1 MKNSI
6 QLSISNPCAADFSTF
21 KKTSQ
26 GGFCNSCSKEVI
38 DFTRMTSAEIT
49 TYFKNNTSKTCGQF
63 KKKQL
68 TTYQYTNR
76 NYFNIIGGLGLTMFT
91 LLFSNYTYGQTNP
104 IANTIENIQQQ
115 KFTLKGTV
123 ISETDNEP
131 ITGVSIVLKNTTKG
145 TETDFDGKFSLDGLK
160 IGDVLSVSTIGY
172 HSKEIVLKNNNPI
185 KISIA
190 ENTEVLNDIVL
201 VGAVDT
207 KQLYKTK
214 RNFWQRVKSI
224 F

>member
-1 MKNSI
+1 
-6 QLSISNPCAADFSTF
+6 
-21 KKTSQ
+21 
-26 GGFCNSCSKEVI
+26 
-38 DFTRMTSAEIT
+38 
-49 TYFKNNTSKTCGQF
+49 
-63 KKKQL
+63 
-68 TTYQYTNR
+68 
-76 NYFNIIGGLGLTMFT
+76 MFT

-207 KQLYKTK
+207 KQHYKTK